1 MTKEPAP
8 DDEEVYGAAWPLVNE
23 WRRLWARHPQRG
35 KGLVWLI
42 DDERILE
49 LEVAMLKEHLQWRE
63 AALVRVRRE
72 RGEAER
78 RRLLQRVL
86 TPGLWRE

>member
-1 MTKEPAP
+1 
-8 DDEEVYGAAWPLVNE
+8 
-23 WRRLWARHPQRG
+23 
-35 KGLVWLI
+35 
-42 DDERILE
+42 
-49 LEVAMLKEHLQWRE
+49 MLKEHLQWRE